1 MLSTSRKKINL
12 LLKFKVIKEKYD
24 RVVLVCGVYFTF
36 LSEGKRNKYIM
47 YLLIIKR
54 NLGVIN

>member
-24 RVVLVCGVYFTF
+24 RVVLVCRVYFTF